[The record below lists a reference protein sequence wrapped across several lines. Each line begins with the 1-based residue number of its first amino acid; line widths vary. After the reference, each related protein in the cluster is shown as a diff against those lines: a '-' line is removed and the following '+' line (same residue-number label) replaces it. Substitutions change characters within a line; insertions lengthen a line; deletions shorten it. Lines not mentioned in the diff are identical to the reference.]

1 MSALAQHGTR
11 HQTQRGQGMTEYI
24 IIVALIANNFWKTG
38 LLRGLLPLVVTTGVT
53 LLIELIGLCR
63 ERRKAL
69 PHIGDT
75 RRQPDLRVD
84 RNRDQTVRP
93 RISRANASG
102 S

>member
-1 MSALAQHGTR
+1 MVARTSGATMAHPPDHLHQITPATTEDKEMSGKGVLLEHR
-11 HQTQRGQGMTEYI
+11 
-24 IIVALIANNFWKTG
+24 LG
-38 LLRGLLPLVVTTGVT
+38 LR
-53 LLIELIGLCR
+53 R
-63 ERRKAL
+63 QRRKTLA
-69 PHIGDT
+69 HVGDT